1 MEQLQQLAE
10 LIRQRNQIDDAI
22 ADILGRPAEKGHI
35 SEYIAA
41 IIFDIELCD
50 SKTNPGADGYFRSGA
65 LTGRSVEIRY
75 LALNERVLFEKRPKN
90 FADFYLVLT
99 GPYAPAA
106 TSKGRKRPFVIEH
119 VFLFEQSTILNL
131 PTKSLSIPRDLWT
144 KAEIYPQPRNPLLTL
159 TEQQREMLR
168 LFGSVG

>member
-10 LIRQRNQIDDAI
+10 LIRQRNRIDDAI
-22 ADILGRPAEKGHI
+22 ADLIGRPAEKGHI

-41 IIFDIELCD
+41 IIFDIELCG

-65 LTGRSVEIRY
+65 LAQKSVDIKY
-75 LALNERVLFEKRPKN
+75 LARKAQSGNWLNRKQRP
-90 FADFYLVLT
+90 DYYLVLT
-99 GPYAPAA
+99 GLYIPPGS
-106 TSKGRKRPFVIEH
+106 SKGQKRPFVIDY
-119 VFLFEQSTILNL
+119 VFLFDRSTIL
-131 PTKSLSIPRDLWT
+131 SLQGNNIPIELWNA
-144 KAEIYPQPRNPLLTL
+144 AEIYPQPRNPLLTL